1 MFVRPHLEYGQSAW
15 CPHLKKYIDV
25 LEKVQIRATKLVDG
39 LGDLEYHERL
49 KRLQLP
55 TLVYRRKRGDM
66 IEMYKHF
73 HVYDRQILATSFQ
86 PRDRPSRQHPH
97 QLHTLR
103 SYDGK
108 RGPQTNSYYH
118 RVVKTWNEL
127 RKKVVTAEST
137 NSFKNKLDELWK
149 DDAVIFDYE
158 NQLDADEK

>member
-1 MFVRPHLEYGQSAW
+1 M
-15 CPHLKKYIDV
+15 
-25 LEKVQIRATKLVDG
+25 RATKLVDG

-127 RKKVVTAEST
+127 PKEVVTAESI
-137 NSFKNKLDELWK
+137 NSFKNKLGAVHKGRPAIIGIFRPPLPRVSGIVLKSKKNLPPGRPDIILFSAYEL
-149 DDAVIFDYE
+149 
-158 NQLDADEK
+158 